1 MSEKSLQAKSSSSD
15 SLKDYFSEVVSASI
29 EANHPSLLGLKLSL
43 LTAEEGTHDIPI
55 GLLRFL
61 SIKDIKALQRA
72 KQEEKNNFSNLLLQ
86 LSVDRALERIDHLIS
101 FYQEQLEFLLD
112 QIHIDQEKLEILQK
126 QNEGLK
132 NVIDQYRESGYV
144 DWKSP
149 GQLQIQSADSA
160 LQAYLQNQPT
170 DTETADVYLL
180 LLNVQADIQKQTEDI
195 ENKIEDNTHKYEL
208 YQFNWEK
215 AQSIKDDLQ
224 SNDPKLQT
232 VALKALSELEK
243 DMEFAVEMN
252 AKGDLQDDYE
262 VIESKGINSNSG
274 ENKDIIPI
282 NILSDLE
289 PLEEPNKVKGSTV
302 PKL

>member
-1 MSEKSLQAKSSSSD
+1 MSEKSLQAKSSNSD
-15 SLKDYFSEVVSASI
+15 SLKDYFSEVVSAPI

-72 KQEEKNNFSNLLLQ
+72 KQEEKYNFSNMLLQ
-86 LSVDRALERIDHLIS
+86 LRVDRALERIDHLIS

-149 GQLQIQSADSA
+149 GQLQLQSADSA

-208 YQFNWEK
+208 YQYNW
-215 AQSIKDDLQ
+215 
-224 SNDPKLQT
+224 
-232 VALKALSELEK
+232 
-243 DMEFAVEMN
+243 
-252 AKGDLQDDYE
+252 
-262 VIESKGINSNSG
+262 
-274 ENKDIIPI
+274 
-282 NILSDLE
+282 
-289 PLEEPNKVKGSTV
+289 
-302 PKL
+302 